1 MPIRTVVAGLPR
13 LLSDVVF
20 EALHQ
25 PPELVVA
32 ATDASPISDS
42 HSTLTTLLTP
52 KDVHALVA
60 GVEGVEDE
68 MVVSHVAV
76 HHPDLVVL
84 ALSIDGRQAWMV
96 SVKTDLIP
104 VDEVSPRGLRRS
116 IRSAVEARV

>member
-1 MPIRTVVAGLPR
+1 MAGLPR

-25 PPELVVA
+25 PPELVVT
-32 ATDASPISDS
+32 ATDAAPIRDS

-52 KDVHALVA
+52 TDVHALVA

-68 MVVSHVAV
+68 MAVSHVAV

-84 ALSIDGRQAWMV
+84 ALSTDGREAWMV

-104 VDEVSPRGLRRS
+104 VDEVSPRGLRRT

>member
-1 MPIRTVVAGLPR
+1 MAGLPR
-13 LLSDVVF
+13 LLSDIVF

-32 ATDASPISDS
+32 AADAAPISDA
-42 HSTLTTLLTP
+42 HSTLTMLLTP
-52 KDVHALVA
+52 KDVNALVA

-84 ALSIDGRQAWMV
+84 ALSTDGRQAWMV
-96 SVKTDLIP
+96 SVKTDFTP
-104 VDEVSPRGLRRS
+104 VDEVSPCGLRRS
-116 IRSAVEARV
+116 VRSAVGPGCDMTGRS